1 MSAIEISPISF
12 ISRGFSH
19 KRLNI
24 SVVYDNGR
32 MGFVFTLS
40 RLNPRLMKL
49 IWLIRESTI
58 QPNKT
63 DPLLLPLLLLLRSG
77 A

>member
-19 KRLNI
+19 RLNI

-32 MGFVFTLS
+32 MGSFTLS